1 MMKGLLAIGITIAVP
16 QLAMATGMY
25 QCEPVP
31 QDQRLSEASLTGML
45 EAEGWRVRRMKVDGG
60 CWEVYGTTP
69 EGQRV
74 EGYFHPAT
82 GEMLLLNQRGRI
94 IFRAGD

>member
-1 MMKGLLAIGITIAVP
+1 MKDLLAIGITIAVP

-31 QDQRLSEASLTGML
+31 RDQWLSEASLTGL
-45 EAEGWRVRRMKVDGG
+45 PEAEGRRIRRMKVDGG
-60 CWEVYGTTP
+60 CREVYGTTP

-74 EGYFHPAT
+74 EGYLHPAI
-82 GEMLLLNQRGRI
+82 GEMLLPKQRGRI
-94 IFRAGD
+94 VFRAGD